1 MKKVI
6 FILFLILI
14 TFPGKSQIYPGM
26 TSDEQHWENI
36 RKNLDSTKEYIDSTK
51 YFAKETGKIWVKE
64 VKQIGLKKTI
74 QLNSNIFLPIVIFLI
89 LYLVW
94 LKNKKK

>member
-6 FILFLILI
+6 FILFLLSMSLL
-14 TFPGKSQIYPGM
+14 GKSQIYPGM
-26 TSDEQHWENI
+26 TSDEQHRENI
-36 RKNLDSTKEYIDSTK
+36 RKNWDSTLIYVDSTK
-51 YFAKETGKIWVKE
+51 YLAKETGKIWMQE

-74 QLNSNIFLPIVIFLI
+74 QLNSSIFLPIVIFLI

-94 LKNKKK
+94 LKNRKK